1 MRHAEIAPA
10 EILVLIFIFSR
21 IVPLVARLQQH
32 WHRFRF
38 LIPAFRSIES
48 LQRRS
53 AESAE
58 SIARPGRAIALN
70 EAVELERVSY
80 RYPGN
85 DDREA
90 LESVSLRIPAGAITA
105 LNGPSGA
112 GKSTVAGLVAG
123 LLAPAGG
130 RVLVDG
136 EVLDA
141 ERMLAWRRQVAYV
154 PQSGHAFHESVR
166 ENVRWLRP
174 DADDAE
180 VWQALERVAA
190 ADFVRELPRQLD
202 TVVGDR
208 AVRLSGGQR
217 QRLALARALLASP
230 SLLILDEATSELDP
244 ALEARIQAE
253 IRGLGGSMTVLVI
266 AHRDTSLAIADHRY
280 EIRDGQA
287 FPC

>member
-1 MRHAEIAPA
+1 M
-10 EILVLIFIFSR
+10 
-21 IVPLVARLQQH
+21 
-32 WHRFRF
+32 
-38 LIPAFRSIES
+38 
-48 LQRRS
+48 
-53 AESAE
+53 
-58 SIARPGRAIALN
+58 
-70 EAVELERVSY
+70 
-80 RYPGN
+80 
-85 DDREA
+85 
-90 LESVSLRIPAGAITA
+90 
-105 LNGPSGA
+105 
-112 GKSTVAGLVAG
+112 
-123 LLAPAGG
+123 
-130 RVLVDG
+130 
-136 EVLDA
+136 
-141 ERMLAWRRQVAYV
+141 
-154 PQSGHAFHESVR
+154 R